1 MDAALLPARPTRK
14 LQNLRQYVSSLWEG
28 IAWSPRPA
36 LLTVAD
42 LAHGRRAHTAEDTP
56 ELIKERVEVADADA
70 KFRGQAARSSVI
82 TIRHSIARP
91 YAQAC

>member
-1 MDAALLPARPTRK
+1 MQHYFRHVRRANSK
-14 LQNLRQYVSSLWEG
+14 IYVSMCLRCG
-28 IAWSPRPA
+28 KAIAWSPRPA